1 MFNIFTLAF
10 FAVFIGLGLAM
21 FITRQKTPQPLQLV
35 PPEDD
40 SLIDPKDIREL
51 TLEDLYVVGEKL
63 CEEIKLEYES
73 VPKLINIK
81 MKRLIK
87 NEALSNNMLKKKKS
101 ARLPI

>member
-1 MFNIFTLAF
+1 LTINLELSIIYNNNGVYTTMEEIEELSELN
-10 FAVFIGLGLAM
+10 
-21 FITRQKTPQPLQLV
+21 FITQEKFIDLV
-35 PPEDD
+35 E
-40 SLIDPKDIREL
+40 K
-51 TLEDLYVVGEKL
+51 YVRTKKMSYMEAIVYV

>member
-1 MFNIFTLAF
+1 MEKSKELSELN
-10 FAVFIGLGLAM
+10 
-21 FITRQKTPQPLQLV
+21 FITQEKFLDLV
-35 PPEDD
+35 E
-40 SLIDPKDIREL
+40 K
-51 TLEDLYVVGEKL
+51 YVATKNMSYMEAIVYV

>member
-1 MFNIFTLAF
+1 MEKSKELSE
-10 FAVFIGLGLAM
+10 LD
-21 FITRQKTPQPLQLV
+21 FITQEKFLDLVEKYVKTKNISYMEAIV
-35 PPEDD
+35 
-40 SLIDPKDIREL
+40 
-51 TLEDLYVVGEKL
+51 YV

-73 VPKLINIK
+73 VPKLINVK

>member
-1 MFNIFTLAF
+1 MEYNT
-10 FAVFIGLGLAM
+10 AM
-21 FITRQKTPQPLQLV
+21 EEIEELSELNFITQEKFIDLV
-35 PPEDD
+35 E
-40 SLIDPKDIREL
+40 K
-51 TLEDLYVVGEKL
+51 YVRTKKMSYMESIVYV

-87 NEALSNNMLKKKKS
+87 SEAISNNMLKKKKS

>member
-1 MFNIFTLAF
+1 MEYSSMEQSEQLNELN
-10 FAVFIGLGLAM
+10 
-21 FITRQKTPQPLQLV
+21 FITQEKFLDLVEKYVKTKKMSYMEALV
-35 PPEDD
+35 
-40 SLIDPKDIREL
+40 
-51 TLEDLYVVGEKL
+51 YV

>member
-1 MFNIFTLAF
+1 MEYGDMEKSSELNQLN
-10 FAVFIGLGLAM
+10 
-21 FITRQKTPQPLQLV
+21 FITQEKFLDLVESCVKTKKMSYMEAIV
-35 PPEDD
+35 C
-40 SLIDPKDIREL
+40 
-51 TLEDLYVVGEKL
+51 V

-87 NEALSNNMLKKKKS
+87 NEALSNNMMKKKKA